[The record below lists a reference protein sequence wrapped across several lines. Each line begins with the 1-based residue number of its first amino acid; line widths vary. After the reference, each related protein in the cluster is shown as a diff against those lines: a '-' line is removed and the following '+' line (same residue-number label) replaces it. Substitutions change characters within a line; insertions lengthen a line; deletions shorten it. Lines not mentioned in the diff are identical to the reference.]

1 MSSPRVAWSDV
12 LISACGPVIWGST
25 YIVTTEML
33 PPDRPFTAAVL
44 RTVPA
49 GLILLAIS
57 RHRPPVGQFGRVAI
71 LAALNIGLF
80 MGLLF
85 IAAYRLPGGLAAVVG
100 AIQPL
105 LVLALA
111 AMTERRVPSWL
122 VIGAAALGA
131 VGMAVMLLHP
141 GAVWDGWG
149 IAAAVAGACSMAA
162 GTYLGRRWRPDL
174 PLLALTGWQLLL
186 GGVMLVPVMA
196 LIDPPLVAVQIRHIL
211 GYGYLSLIGA
221 VLAYSLWFRG
231 VTRLPPVASSS
242 LGLLSPVT
250 AVILGWVLLQQAMAG
265 WTLIGM
271 IMVLGGIFATQ
282 WLAGRPRM

>member
-1 MSSPRVAWSDV
+1 MSSPQRLWRDA
-12 LISACGPVIWGST
+12 LISAGGPVIWGST

-33 PPDRPFTAAVL
+33 PPDRPFTAAFL

-57 RHRPPVGQFGRVAI
+57 RRAPTQWGRVAV

-85 IAAYRLPGGLAAVVG
+85 MAAYRLPGGLAAVVG

-111 AMTERRVPSWL
+111 ALMDRRLPSWL
-122 VIGAAALGA
+122 VIAAAALGA

-141 GAVWDGWG
+141 GAQWDGLG
-149 IAAAVAGACSMAA
+149 IFAALAGACSMAA
-162 GTYLGRRWRPDL
+162 GTYLGRRWQADL

-186 GGVMLVPVMA
+186 GGLMLTPAMV
-196 LIDPPLVAVQIRHIL
+196 LIDPPWPQMQLRHGL

-231 VTRLPPVASSS
+231 VGRLPPVASSS
-242 LGLLSPVT
+242 LALLSPVT
-250 AVILGWVLLQQAMAG
+250 AVLLGWLLLGQAMTG
-265 WTLIGM
+265 WTLAGM
-271 IMVLGGIFATQ
+271 IMVLTGIITTQ
-282 WLAGRPRM
+282 WLAGRR